1 MDDGYWPLSF
11 AALAAFIAAD
21 AALYG
26 FGSAIQNL
34 NAGALEKEAE
44 EGGERA
50 GRLLQLMEQPAE
62 FINTVSVMTNLIGI
76 VSGAYVL
83 ERFGR
88 LFRAFS
94 VGAASSH
101 ERLVYGVSLTVS
113 GILVLA
119 ALISFGIL
127 IPKKC
132 AAKNPERWSF
142 GAFPIVRLFMMI
154 LRPFTALV
162 SCISGLV
169 LRAMGIDPD
178 AGADNVTQED
188 IMLMVNE
195 GHEQGIL
202 EAREAEMITNIFELN
217 AKTAGDIMTHRTN
230 VVALEADMLLEEAV
244 AYILTEAGNSR
255 FPVYEKDIDDIVGLL
270 YLRDA
275 LVYAEQDENRAR
287 PIKELPGLLREA
299 HFIPETRRIDT
310 LFKEMQ
316 SRKIH
321 MEIVVDEYGQTA
333 GIATMEDIL
342 EEIVGNILDEY
353 DKEEELIVKREDGSY
368 LFDGLTPLEDVAEAL
383 EIGFSEEDRDNYDT
397 LNGFLISRLDRIP
410 KEDEQPEAAYGG
422 YLFKAVSVEN
432 KMLHRVIAV
441 LDKKEQEEENG
452 EAAGQ

>member
-1 MDDGYWPLSF
+1 
-11 AALAAFIAAD
+11 
-21 AALYG
+21 
-26 FGSAIQNL
+26 
-34 NAGALEKEAE
+34 
-44 EGGERA
+44 
-50 GRLLQLMEQPAE
+50 
-62 FINTVSVMTNLIGI
+62 
-76 VSGAYVL
+76 
-83 ERFGR
+83 
-88 LFRAFS
+88 
-94 VGAASSH
+94 
-101 ERLVYGVSLTVS
+101 
-113 GILVLA
+113 
-119 ALISFGIL
+119 
-127 IPKKC
+127 
-132 AAKNPERWSF
+132 
-142 GAFPIVRLFMMI
+142 
-154 LRPFTALV
+154 
-162 SCISGLV
+162 
-169 LRAMGIDPD
+169 
-178 AGADNVTQED
+178 
-188 IMLMVNE
+188 
-195 GHEQGIL
+195 
-202 EAREAEMITNIFELN
+202 MITNIFELN
-217 AKTAGDIMTHRTN
+217 DKTAGDIMTHRTN

-441 LDKKEQEEENG
+441 LDKKEQE
-452 EAAGQ
+452 